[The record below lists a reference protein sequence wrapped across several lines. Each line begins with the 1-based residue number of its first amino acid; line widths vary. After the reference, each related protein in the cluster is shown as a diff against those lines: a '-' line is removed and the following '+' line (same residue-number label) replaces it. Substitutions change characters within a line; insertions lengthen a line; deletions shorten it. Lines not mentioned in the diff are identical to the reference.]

1 MIGGGL
7 HDGDHWSRYGV
18 GHVDCHNHV
27 DGFKVVLTLVNC
39 GHGVVILVVMVVVI
53 VVVIMEVM
61 VVVTKLV
68 MIVVME
74 VVMNPDGG
82 LRSW

>member
-7 HDGDHWSRYGV
+7 HDGNHWSSHGIGY
-18 GHVDCHNHV
+18 VDCHNHV
-27 DGFKVVLTLVNC
+27 DGVRVVLTLVNC
-39 GHGVVILVVMVVVI
+39 SHGVVLWVVMVVVMGA
-53 VVVIMEVM
+53 VIMEVM
-61 VVVTKLV
+61 EVVLKVV

>member
-7 HDGDHWSRYGV
+7 HDGDHWSSHGIGY
-18 GHVDCHNHV
+18 VDCHNHV
-27 DGFKVVLTLVNC
+27 DGVRMVLTLVNC
-39 GHGVVILVVMVVVI
+39 SHGVVILVVMGAVK
-53 VVVIMEVM
+53 MEVM

>member
-1 MIGGGL
+1 MEQ
-7 HDGDHWSRYGV
+7 V
-18 GHVDCHNHV
+18 GCVDCHNHV
-27 DGFKVVLTLVNC
+27 DGVRVVLTLVNC
-39 GHGVVILVVMVVVI
+39 SHGVFILVVMVVVMGA
-53 VVVIMEVM
+53 VIMEVM
-61 VVVTKLV
+61 EVVIKVV

>member
-1 MIGGGL
+1 M
-7 HDGDHWSRYGV
+7 
-18 GHVDCHNHV
+18 
-27 DGFKVVLTLVNC
+27 VLTLVNC
-39 GHGVVILVVMVVVI
+39 TIVVILVVMGAVK
-53 VVVIMEVM
+53 MEVM

>member
-1 MIGGGL
+1 MEQVV
-7 HDGDHWSRYGV
+7 Y
-18 GHVDCHNHV
+18 VDYHYHV
-27 DGFKVVLTLVNC
+27 DGVRVVLTLVNC
-39 GHGVVILVVMVVVI
+39 SHGVVLWVVMVVVMGAVI
-53 VVVIMEVM
+53 MEIMVVVIKV
-61 VVVTKLV
+61 V

>member
-7 HDGDHWSRYGV
+7 HDGDHWSSHGIGY
-18 GHVDCHNHV
+18 VDCHNHV
-27 DGFKVVLTLVNC
+27 DGVRMVLTLVNC
-39 GHGVVILVVMVVVI
+39 TIVVILVVMGAVK
-53 VVVIMEVM
+53 MEVM